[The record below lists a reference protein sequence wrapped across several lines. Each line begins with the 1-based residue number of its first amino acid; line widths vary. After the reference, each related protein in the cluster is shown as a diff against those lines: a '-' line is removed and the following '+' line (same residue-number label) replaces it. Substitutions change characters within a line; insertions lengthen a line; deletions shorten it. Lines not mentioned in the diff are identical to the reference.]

1 MDKMDNKDTPP
12 VKRGRGRP
20 KKTPGAGK
28 TDAVS
33 SAKPQKQVGAG
44 GAWMAHVKKTYA
56 SGKKKDASYTYKK
69 AMSDAKTTYK
79 KKA

>member
-1 MDKMDNKDTPP
+1 MDKQDNPP

-44 GAWMAHVKKTYA
+44 GAWMAHVKKTFEA
-56 SGKKKDASYTYKK
+56 GKKKNASYSYKN

-79 KKA
+79 KKAT